1 MSARIGVFVCYCG
14 LNIGTTVDVEAVAA
28 ALAKYPGVEVST
40 TYKYMCSDP
49 GQQLIRQ
56 MVEEHHLD
64 RFIVAACTPNLHLR
78 TYRNLAASLG
88 LNPYKTEQANIREQ
102 CSWVHQT
109 DRALATAKAIDV
121 VKTTVEAT
129 RRNEALTPGEAPIT
143 RRTLILGGGVA
154 GMQAALDIAEGGYPV
169 VLVERQAA
177 LGGNVARLSGTYMNF
192 DAPGGLADGMVE
204 RVSHHANIQV
214 LLGAE
219 LTAIGGYIGN
229 FQLRIEMQGADQAAD
244 REAFTFDIGAVI
256 VATGY
261 QTLPVE
267 RLPMYAGGGAD
278 VIDGLTFETMLNPRG
293 PTGGRVLR
301 PSDGA
306 VPAHVV
312 WVQCAGA
319 REPSDSTQGVAY
331 CAKVCCMTTA
341 KQSLQYKAQ
350 VPDGQATVFYID
362 IRSAGLGYDEV
373 VQKAM
378 ADHGVL
384 YLRGKVSK
392 VFARDGK
399 VVVWGADTLAGVAV
413 EAQADLVVL
422 QTPMIPQP
430 DATQVAQ
437 LLRLSQSADGFMAE
451 AHVKLRPVETYTAG
465 VFLAGTVQ
473 APRDIPETLAQASAA
488 AAKVLGL
495 FAQPKLVL
503 DPAIAHVDAQLC
515 AGCGVCT
522 KVCPYD
528 ARSIDQ
534 WAHVAVVNPAL
545 CQSCGACVVACPN
558 KASRLINA
566 RPDQVLAMIDAAMD
580 SEWTR

>member
-1 MSARIGVFVCYCG
+1 MSARVGVFVCYCG

-28 ALAKYPGVEVST
+28 ALTNYPGVEIAT

-56 MVEEHHLD
+56 KVEELKLD

-78 TYRNLAASLG
+78 TYRNLAGSLG
-88 LNPYKTEQANIREQ
+88 LNPYRTEQANIREQ
-102 CSWVHQT
+102 CSWVHPG
-109 DRALATAKAIDV
+109 DRALATAKAIDI
-121 VKTTVEAT
+121 VKATVEAT
-129 RRNEALTPGEAPIT
+129 RRNEPLTPGEAPIT

-154 GMQAALDIAEGGYPV
+154 GMQAALDIADGGYPV
-169 VLVERQAA
+169 ILVERESQ
-177 LGGNVARLSGTYMNF
+177 LGGQARRLSGTYLNF
-192 DAPGGLADGMVE
+192 AAPYGLLDRMLE
-204 RVSHHANIQV
+204 RVSTHANIQV

-219 LTAIGGYIGN
+219 LAEVGGYIGN
-229 FQLRIEMQGADQAAD
+229 FQARVEVASAGEE
-244 REAFTFDIGAVI
+244 REPFTFDVGAVV

-261 QTLPVE
+261 ETLPLE
-267 RLPMYAGGGAD
+267 RLPMYTAGGVD
-278 VIDGLTFETMLNPRG
+278 VVDGLAFETMLNPQG
-293 PTGGRVLR
+293 PSGGRVVR
-301 PSDGA
+301 PSDGKT
-306 VPAHVV
+306 PRHVV

-319 REPSDSTQGVAY
+319 REPAESSQGVGY

-350 VPDGQATVFYID
+350 VPDGQATVFYTD
-362 IRSAGLGYDEV
+362 IRSPGLGYDEV

-378 ADHGVL
+378 SEQGVL
-384 YLRGKVSK
+384 YLRGEVSK
-392 VFARDGK
+392 VFARDGA

-413 EAQADLVVL
+413 EVAADLVVL
-422 QTPMIPQP
+422 QTPMIPRS
-430 DATQVAQ
+430 DVLQVAQ
-437 LLRLSQSADGFMAE
+437 RLRLSQSADGFLAE

-473 APRDIPETLAQASAA
+473 APRDLPETLTQASAA

-503 DPAIAHVDAQLC
+503 DPAIAQVEVELC

-528 ARSIDQ
+528 ARSIDA
-534 WAHVAVVNPAL
+534 WSHVAVVNPAL
-545 CQSCGACVVACPN
+545 CQTCGACVAACPN

-566 RPDQVLAMIDAAMD
+566 RPDQVLAMVEAAMD
-580 SEWTR
+580 SEWPR

>member
-1 MSARIGVFVCYCG
+1 MSPRVGVFVCYCG

-28 ALAKYPGVEVST
+28 ALADYPGVEIAT

-56 MVEEHHLD
+56 KVEEHKLD

-78 TYRNLAASLG
+78 TYRNLASSLG
-88 LNPYKTEQANIREQ
+88 LNPYQTEQANIREQ
-102 CSWVHQT
+102 CSWVHQS
-109 DRALATAKAIDV
+109 DRARSTAKAIDI

-129 RRNEALTPGEAPIT
+129 RRNEPLTPGEAPIT
-143 RRTLILGGGVA
+143 RRTLILGGGLA

-169 VLVERQAA
+169 VLVERDLA
-177 LGGNVARLSGTYMNF
+177 LGGNANRLSGTYMNF
-192 DAPGGLADGMVE
+192 DAPRGVLGDMID
-204 RVSHHANIQV
+204 RVLGHPNIQV

-219 LTAIGGYIGN
+219 LTTIGGYIGN
-229 FQLRIEMQGADQAAD
+229 FQARVEKQADGEGAD
-244 REAFTFDIGAVI
+244 REPFTFDVGAVI
-256 VATGY
+256 VATGFE
-261 QTLPVE
+261 TLPLS
-267 RLPMYAGGGAD
+267 RLPMYADAGAD
-278 VIDGLTFETMLNPRG
+278 VIDGLTFESMLNPQG
-293 PTGGRVLR
+293 PTGGRVVR

-306 VPAHVV
+306 TPQHVV

-319 REPSDSTQGVAY
+319 REPADSTQGVGY

-362 IRSAGLGYDEV
+362 IRSAGLGYDEI
-373 VQKAM
+373 VQKGM
-378 ADHGVL
+378 AEHGVL

-399 VVVWGADTLAGVAV
+399 VIVWGADTLAGVAV
-413 EAQADLVVL
+413 EAPADLVVL
-422 QTPMIPQP
+422 QTPMIPRH
-430 DATQVAQ
+430 DVTEVAQ
-437 LLRLSQSADGFMAE
+437 RLRLSQSADGFLAE

-473 APRDIPETLAQASAA
+473 APRDIPETLTQASAA

-495 FAQPKLVL
+495 FAQPMLVL
-503 DPAIAHVDAQLC
+503 DPAIASVDSELC

-528 ARSIDQ
+528 ARSVDA

-545 CQSCGACVVACPN
+545 CQSCGACVAACPN

-566 RPDQVLAMIDAAMD
+566 RPDQVLAMVEAAMA
-580 SEWTR
+580 SEWRR